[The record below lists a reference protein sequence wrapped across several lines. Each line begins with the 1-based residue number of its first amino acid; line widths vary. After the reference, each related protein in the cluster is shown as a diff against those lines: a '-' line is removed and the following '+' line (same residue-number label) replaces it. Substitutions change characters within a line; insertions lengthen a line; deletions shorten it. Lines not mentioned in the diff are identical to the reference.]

1 MSSVVAAPQSA
12 VGDNAV
18 VTATRARDAHWL
30 PGIEALRALAASA
43 VVLHHMY
50 DLGNQPN
57 IPGGTIIEGFG
68 EWGVDIF
75 FILSAYLLCEYFWH
89 DRPKR
94 SLRVFYT
101 RRALRIGP
109 AYYAAV
115 LILFLFF
122 ADRTILFS
130 QQGVQQ
136 VLANASFTQWLRP
149 GTSSSLNVDGALWT
163 LTIEMLLYLALPLMA
178 IPFRRH
184 PYATFAVLCG
194 IGLGWRLWVVH
205 SAQPLQHIA
214 FGDVSPVNEPNARL
228 YLARQF
234 LGYLPLFAVG
244 MLVRWLVVHRR
255 LPEGLLAKVQG
266 SSLGILLLLLVPSVL
281 LLNAIVPAS
290 NFQHWFWFIGFDAI
304 LGVLAA
310 GALVYAGR
318 PVARALKPPMRAA
331 VWLGKRSYGLY
342 LWHFPVVLALYER
355 GPMASPPRLTHYA
368 ARFVL
373 IWVLSIGF
381 AAASYRFVE
390 KPAMDYG
397 KALTRRWQART
408 REAPA

>member
-1 MSSVVAAPQSA
+1 MSSVATGAQAAETT
-12 VGDNAV
+12 V
-18 VTATRARDAHWL
+18 VTTTVARDTHWL

-43 VVLHHMY
+43 VVLHHML
-50 DLGNQPN
+50 DLANSPS

-68 EWGVDIF
+68 EWGVDVF
-75 FILSAYLLCEYFWH
+75 FILSAFLLSEYFWH
-89 DRPKR
+89 DRR

-109 AYYAAV
+109 AYYACV

-122 ADRTILFS
+122 ADRTILFT
-130 QQGVQQ
+130 QQGVHQ
-136 VLANASFTQWLRP
+136 VFANASFTQWLTP

-184 PYATFAVLCG
+184 PYATFVTLCA
-194 IGLGWRLWVVH
+194 IGLGWRFWVVH

-214 FGDVSPVNEPNARL
+214 FGDVSGNAALEANARL

-244 MLVRWLVVHRR
+244 IMVRWLVVHRR
-255 LPEGLLAKVQG
+255 LPRYAWLDRVQG
-266 SSLGILLLLLVPSVL
+266 SSLGILLLLLLPSVL
-281 LLNAIVPAS
+281 LLNVIVPAS
-290 NFQHWFWFIGFDAI
+290 NWQHWFWFIGFDTI
-304 LGVLAA
+304 LGLFVA
-310 GALVYAGR
+310 GALVYASR
-318 PVARALKPPMRAA
+318 PVARALHWPMRAA

-355 GPMASPPRLTHYA
+355 GPLSAPPRLSHFA
-368 ARFVL
+368 LRFVL
-373 IWVLSIGF
+373 IWVLAVAF

-397 KALTRRWQART
+397 KLLTRRWQTRA
-408 REAPA
+408 REATA